1 MCDVSLPAWPDIH
14 EQAES
19 EMARLG
25 LEGALARARKIAELY
40 LLATR
45 DSGIRE
51 AMAASGEALT
61 CETVADMRDHG
72 VGLNPHIHY
81 PSRIAEETNFLKG
94 QPRPHRHVEG
104 LGVDGA
110 RLAGYR
116 LNPDEAWSYPAEWY
130 EAERAAA
137 RDRLETLRAQRTS
150 DICVVVGNG
159 PSLTRTPLEALTE
172 PDVIISNF
180 AYYEDALRLRA
191 TYLTMVNAY
200 VMRQAAYDL
209 PGLRSLNLVLPFWAA
224 AYTIPEARPLLLNA
238 VLRGEFSTDIAD
250 WISWRATVS
259 FFNLQLAAGLGYR
272 KIVLVG
278 FDHSYQQEDDDR
290 EGDLITQTGD
300 DANHFRAD
308 YFKGKVWQAADV
320 AQMEAM
326 YGQARKTLKA
336 QGVEVVN
343 CTGGGRLDVFRRGK
357 LESEL

>member
-1 MCDVSLPAWPDIH
+1 MSEVSFPVWPEIH
-14 EQAES
+14 RKADA

-25 LEGALARARKIAELY
+25 LAGDLARARKIAELY
-40 LLATR
+40 LLTTR
-45 DSGIRE
+45 DSVIRE
-51 AMAASGEALT
+51 GMAAADEPLIR
-61 CETVADMRDHG
+61 ETVADMRDHG

-81 PSRIAEETNFLKG
+81 PSRIAEETNFFKG

-137 RDRLETLRAQRTS
+137 RDRLEALRARRNS
-150 DICVVVGNG
+150 DVCVVVGNG
-159 PSLTRTPLEALTE
+159 PSLKRTPLEALTAPE
-172 PDVIISNF
+172 VIISNF

-238 VLRGEFSTDIAD
+238 VLRGEFSIDIAD

-272 KIVLVG
+272 KILLVG
-278 FDHSYQQEDDDR
+278 FDHSYQQADGDR

-320 AQMEAM
+320 AQMETM
-326 YGQARKTLKA
+326 YGLAREALAA

-343 CTGGGRLDVFRRGK
+343 CTEGGQLEVFRRGK
-357 LESEL
+357 LEAEL